1 MSALLRA
8 VRQQRGMT
16 LEELAAETELTKS
29 YLSKIERQRSTPSI
43 AVAMRLARAL
53 DVDVAQLFADDQS
66 SANLAVDR
74 ADGRAA
80 DRYHAVAASMLG
92 KAMSPFIVRPTS
104 KFSEHPHPAHAG
116 QELVFVHAGAVEL
129 RLGNESVVLAA
140 GDCVYFDS
148 SIPHQLRQQGGAPSE
163 VLVVTHTEYT
173 RNR

>member
-53 DVDVAQLFADDQS
+53 DVDVAQLFAEDQS
-66 SANLAVDR
+66 ATTLSVDR
-74 ADGRAA
+74 AEERDPS
-80 DRYHAVAASMLG
+80 RYHAVAASMLG
-92 KAMSPFIVRPTS
+92 KAMSPFVVRPTL

-129 RLGNESVVLAA
+129 RLGDESVALEA

-148 SIPHQLRQQGGAPSE
+148 SIPHQLRQRGSTPSE
-163 VLVVTHTEYT
+163 VLVVIHTEYT

>member
-16 LEELAAETELTKS
+16 LEELAAKTELTKS

-66 SANLAVDR
+66 AGALVVDR
-74 ADGRAA
+74 SEGR
-80 DRYHAVAASMLG
+80 DDSRYHAVAASMLG
-92 KAMSPFIVRPTS
+92 KAMSPFIVRPTQ
-104 KFSEHPHPAHAG
+104 KFTEHPHPAHAG
-116 QELVFVHAGAVEL
+116 QELVFVHAGVVEL
-129 RLGNESVVLAA
+129 RLGDQLVPLES

-148 SIPHQLRQQGGAPSE
+148 SIPHQLRQRGSARSE
-163 VLVVTHTEYT
+163 VLVVVHAGYA

>member
-8 VRQQRGMT
+8 VRQQRG
-16 LEELAAETELTKS
+16 KS

-53 DVDVAQLFADDQS
+53 DVDVAQLFAEDQS
-66 SANLAVDR
+66 ATTSSVDR
-74 ADGRAA
+74 AEERDPS
-80 DRYHAVAASMLG
+80 RYHAVAASMLG
-92 KAMSPFIVRPTS
+92 KAMSPFVVRPTL

-129 RLGNESVVLAA
+129 RLGDDSVALEA

-148 SIPHQLRQQGGAPSE
+148 SIPHQLRQRGSTRSE
-163 VLVVTHTEYT
+163 VLVVIHTEYT